1 MYTQSAFG
9 RLMDAA
15 LPPPSAVRLC
25 LTVESLPDTGGCA
38 SIHEAKPHEINRIQL
53 RKGGAFPHCAAAE
66 PQNTIIIRMPG
77 GLIGKQRTLD
87 IGRWALDLQ
96 PCLKLPGVALIPTVK
111 ICKVEV
117 AIGRYD
123 SISHRALEDLSE
135 RWD

>member
-1 MYTQSAFG
+1 MHTQSAFG

-77 GLIGKQRTLD
+77 GLIQAPDVGRWTLGEYKNNFNGLDEEPLRRLRIVNETLD
-87 IGRWALDLQ
+87 PPR
-96 PCLKLPGVALIPTVK
+96 LI
-111 ICKVEV
+111 
-117 AIGRYD
+117 
-123 SISHRALEDLSE
+123 RALRLNRSAALHKK
-135 RWD
+135 